1 MNEILTT
8 MVAQIGRINLLA
20 ASGGRVLYD
29 NANLQIQ
36 LPVGSGYRVL
46 VTYDEGSDTYTV
58 ERVFVRRGEFFDH
71 GRQTYVHCDELG
83 ETVYQASCYR
93 NVDFGVREPT

>member
-1 MNEILTT
+1 
-8 MVAQIGRINLLA
+8 
-20 ASGGRVLYD
+20 
-29 NANLQIQ
+29 
-36 LPVGSGYRVL
+36 
-46 VTYDEGSDTYTV
+46 V

-93 NVDFGVREPT
+93 NVDFGGVPVR